1 MKTLYLTN
9 EQTVEEVVEKFA
21 EMLIQHLDESAERF
35 EPSFLIDGDAI
46 IVNYL
51 TAEGLVFDLIAFDPE
66 IHVTKEG
73 YLYVNFK
80 PVYDKGFQQYIDS
93 VAEVF
98 NTPDF

>member
-1 MKTLYLTN
+1 MTILYLTN
-9 EQTVEEVVEKFA
+9 EKTVEEVVENFT
-21 EMLIQHLDESAERF
+21 EMLIQRLDENAEKF

-51 TAEGLVFDLIAFDPE
+51 TAEGLVFDLIAFE
-66 IHVTKEG
+66 QKIHVSKVG
-73 YLYVNFK
+73 AQYVNFK
-80 PVYDKGFQQYIDS
+80 PVHDKGFQEYIDS